1 MVKIIPGYE
10 LDYFD
15 WLVRQR
21 LINFPAMPVEGEWK
35 QESYGYNDIIFNNEI
50 EYQELVVDTE
60 KSYPEFDFYKLSL
73 ESISLVSLD
82 DFHKKQST
90 D

>member
-1 MVKIIPGYE
+1 MVKIVPEYE

-21 LINFPAMPVEGEWK
+21 LINFPAMPVKGEWK
-35 QESYGYNDIIFNNEI
+35 QESYGYDNISFDNEN
-50 EYQELVVDTE
+50 EYQELVIDTE
-60 KSYPEFDFYKLSL
+60 KTYPEFDFYEKAL
-73 ESISLVSLD
+73 ESISLVNLD
-82 DFHKKQST
+82 DFHKKNK